1 MAVTITFTI
10 ESIFLQPLFFGMK
23 IQMRQ
28 FYMNSSNTVNFAK
41 SKSMVERKSKYF
53 LALFSTKVFVLSRQ
67 TIWAYVVILSKMGLS
82 DGVSVCWPLIGTTT
96 FAATAIQLAT
106 LIASSLP
113 EDDHR
118 FRTHSIKVS
127 MLVAILTDR
136 II

>member
-1 MAVTITFTI
+1 
-10 ESIFLQPLFFGMK
+10 MK

-28 FYMNSSNTVNFAK
+28 FYITFSNTVNFA
-41 SKSMVERKSKYF
+41 KSMVERKSKYF

-96 FAATAIQLAT
+96 FAAAAIPLAT

>member
-1 MAVTITFTI
+1 
-10 ESIFLQPLFFGMK
+10 
-23 IQMRQ
+23 MRQ
-28 FYMNSSNTVNFAK
+28 FYMTFSNTVNFA
-41 SKSMVERKSKYF
+41 KSMVERKSKYF

-82 DGVSVCWPLIGTTT
+82 DGVSSRWPLIGTTT
-96 FAATAIQLAT
+96 FAAAAIAIQLVT

-118 FRTHSIKVS
+118 FRTHSIKVW

>member
-1 MAVTITFTI
+1 
-10 ESIFLQPLFFGMK
+10 MK

-28 FYMNSSNTVNFAK
+28 FYMTFLNIVNFA
-41 SKSMVERKSKYF
+41 KSMVERKSKYF

-96 FAATAIQLAT
+96 FAAAAIQLAT

>member
-28 FYMNSSNTVNFAK
+28 FYMTFLNIVNFA
-41 SKSMVERKSKYF
+41 KSMVERKSKYF
-53 LALFSTKVFVLSRQ
+53 LALFSAKVFVLSRQ

>member
-10 ESIFLQPLFFGMK
+10 EYIFLQPLFFGMK

-28 FYMNSSNTVNFAK
+28 FYMTFLNIVNFA
-41 SKSMVERKSKYF
+41 KSMVERKSKYF